1 MSGNLQ
7 FMYEVTRRNHGNTS
21 IYDFVT
27 YTINTNPNIVNS
39 TTLNQLP
46 KKTNNLGFLFPD

>member
-1 MSGNLQ
+1 MSGILQ